1 MKAFPSGWLLLLHL
15 RGYMRFQ
22 TVLKSPAA
30 DHKSIGESRIARVPM
45 LTWGRRCGCCPVRW
59 QTSLGAD
66 RGICYQVPCMMPCPS
81 QPPVEQRSCDRQQL
95 HLGA

>member
-1 MKAFPSGWLLLLHL
+1 MKAFPSGWLLLLLLHL

-45 LTWGRRCGCCPVRW
+45 LTWGLRCGCCPVRW
-59 QTSLGAD
+59 PTSRDLLSGPMHDALSAPAAGRAD
-66 RGICYQVPCMMPCPS
+66 V
-81 QPPVEQRSCDRQQL
+81 L
-95 HLGA
+95 